1 MLNNAAYEEDW
12 YLSRPHLMK
21 AELDSLKLCELA
33 VEVGGDDVLEALDD
47 SPLPDEPFDWT
58 GIAEDIAPRVREVLE
73 MVDRCCDDLLGVE
86 YRTACRR
93 LLARAAVG
101 DPKVFRRT
109 AKVDTAAAAIVW
121 IIGTA
126 NNIFDGDERLMLA
139 SRVVHYLGVKGSASS
154 RAETFAR
161 AAGFEC
167 QFLDHHLDATFLASR
182 RRRTIIEE
190 RERYR
195 YNGST

>member
-33 VEVGGDDVLEALDD
+33 AEVGGDDVLEALDD

-58 GIAEDIAPRVREVLE
+58 GIAEDIAPRVREVLA
-73 MVDRCCDDLLGVE
+73 MVDRCCDDLLDVE

-101 DPKVFRRT
+101 DPKVFRRK
-109 AKVDTAAAAIVW
+109 AKSRHGSGRHRVDHRYGEQHLRW
-121 IIGTA
+121 
-126 NNIFDGDERLMLA
+126 
-139 SRVVHYLGVKGSASS
+139 
-154 RAETFAR
+154 AR
-161 AAGFEC
+161 APDVAP
-167 QFLDHHLDATFLASR
+167 AAW
-182 RRRTIIEE
+182 
-190 RERYR
+190 
-195 YNGST
+195 STTSA